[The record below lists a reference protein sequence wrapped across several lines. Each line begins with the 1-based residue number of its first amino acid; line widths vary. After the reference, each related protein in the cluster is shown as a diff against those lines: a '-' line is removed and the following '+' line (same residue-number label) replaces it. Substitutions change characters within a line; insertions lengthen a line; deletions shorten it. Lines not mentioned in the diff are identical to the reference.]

1 MYSLRFERTARI
13 TRHARQR
20 MQQRQ
25 IDDGL
30 LAELIEHG
38 ECRYKNS
45 QHLWIAD
52 HFEGRD
58 DNLICAAVVLETEL
72 VVKTVMHKFVWE

>member
-20 MQQRQ
+20 IQQRQ
-25 IDDGL
+25 IEDGL

-38 ECRYKNS
+38 KCRYKNS
-45 QHLWIAD
+45 QHLWIAE

-58 DNLICAAVVLETEL
+58 DNLICVSVVLETEL
-72 VVKTVMHKFVWE
+72 VVKAVMHKFVWE